1 MNHKN
6 LGQRS
11 FPILLLMLLC
21 ATSIMAQTTA
31 FNYQG
36 KLTDGGSPAT
46 GAYLLQFSL
55 FDAPVGGNKSGITLS
70 DVAVTATQGVFST
83 QLDFGASVYTGED
96 RFLEIAVRRNVGE
109 TYVTLSP
116 REKIASSPYSVRTLS
131 AAQADV
137 ALDANKLGGVD
148 ASEYVT
154 TTSVGSS
161 FIRNGLTQQTGNFNI
176 TGLGVLGG
184 NLGIGTIPQLDLR
197 LDVNGNAT
205 FRTANGNV
213 NFGTPSGETGLTITG
228 TNRADIRFDGTTLK
242 LLAGTGTGAMAS
254 TNGINV
260 NRFGNVGIGTVTPNT
275 RLTLNGGTP
284 WTANGWTASMNLQN
298 ASALGWEANASGQ
311 QFGIGQTGGGLFFF
325 RTNSVFGNTA
335 GPANYDLQISDT
347 GNLLQ
352 PLNRN
357 GVVKAIAFVRVV
369 RDCFGGSCSTLTPS
383 IVNCFNSLTNSTTG
397 NCGFSLP
404 AVFSTGVDID
414 FGFQVNNRFI
424 SLTPGVGGGSASIAT
439 FVGTNRVS
447 VANGSFATSE
457 FYVFV
462 Y

>member
-1 MNHKN
+1 
-6 LGQRS
+6 
-11 FPILLLMLLC
+11 MLLF
-21 ATSIMAQTTA
+21 AISVSAQTTA

-36 KLTDGGSPAT
+36 KLSDGGNPAT
-46 GAYLLQFSL
+46 GNFLLEFKL
-55 FDAPVGGNKSGITLS
+55 FDALTGGTQIGETIS
-70 DVAVTATQGVFST
+70 DVAVTPVQGVFST
-83 QLDFGASVYTGED
+83 KLDFGATVFTGED
-96 RFLEIAVRRNVGE
+96 RFLEISVKRTANE
-109 TYVTLSP
+109 TYTPLAP
-116 REKIASSPYSVRTLS
+116 LEKIASSPYSVRTLS
-131 AAQADV
+131 AAQADL

-161 FIRNGLTQQTGNFNI
+161 FIRNSLTQQSGNFNL
-176 TGLGVLGG
+176 TGLGVLGN

-205 FRTANGNV
+205 FRTTLGNV
-213 NFGTPSGETGLTITG
+213 NVGTPGGEFGFSFITAH
-228 TNRADIRFDGTTLK
+228 RADIRFDGSTLK

-254 TNGINV
+254 TNGINIT
-260 NRFGNVGIGTVTPNT
+260 RLGNVGLGTVSPNT
-275 RLTLNGGTP
+275 RLTLNGGAP

-335 GPANYDLQISDT
+335 GAANYDLQISDT

-352 PLNRN
+352 PLTRN

-369 RDCFGGSCSTLTPS
+369 RECLGGGCTTLTPS
-383 IVNCFNSLTNSTTG
+383 IVNCFNSVTNSTTG
-397 NCGFSLP
+397 NCGFTLP
-404 AVFSTGVDID
+404 AVFSDGVDID
-414 FGFQVNNRFI
+414 FGFPVNSRFI
-424 SLTPGVGGGSASIAT
+424 SLTAGVGGGTASVKT
-439 FVGTNRVS
+439 FVGTNRLTVL
-447 VANGSFATSE
+447 NGAFATSE
-457 FYVFV
+457 FYIFV